1 MLWRIIWKEV
11 GVEMEK
17 MVATVHGKGVVAW
30 MWVVTILRE
39 IYLWNYFALSIKVSF
54 AELFS
59 QIASLSLPLSPLNYM
74 EWKSNK
80 K

>member
-1 MLWRIIWKEV
+1 MLWRIIGKEV
-11 GVEMEK
+11 GIEMEK
-17 MVATVHGKGVVAW
+17 MVATVHRKGVVAW
-30 MWVVTILRE
+30 MWVVTIPRE

-54 AELFS
+54 AKLFS
-59 QIASLSLPLSPLNYM
+59 QIAPLSLPLPPLNYM